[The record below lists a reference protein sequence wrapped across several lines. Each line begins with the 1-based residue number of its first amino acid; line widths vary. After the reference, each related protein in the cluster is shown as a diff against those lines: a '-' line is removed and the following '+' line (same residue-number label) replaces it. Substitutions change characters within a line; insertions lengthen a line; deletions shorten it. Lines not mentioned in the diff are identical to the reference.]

1 VLDVLKAKMRIAQAR
16 MEEAERSATEA
27 TEASRKVWEEDTIEE
42 EWMEWRLTGRG
53 VPVVSD
59 YKFLGVR
66 LKSVKRARWSLRREE
81 GMVKAKGA
89 FWRAWGL
96 GLDSAGWITARGAK
110 TLWETLVR
118 PVLEYGAE
126 VDSERW
132 EEAERLQIFAGRMCL
147 GVGRE
152 VPNVVVMGEL
162 GWMPVQARREILRL
176 RYWGKIVGE
185 GKRNPGSLVHA
196 VYREGRLRVEE
207 GRAKSQREWCVE
219 TKRLLKEVGLEE
231 YWESEEVG
239 AREQNEWAL
248 LVKRMVFR
256 REEAKWREGMWRGGK
271 RGMALTTLERY
282 ARVKRTLRNDRVVSG

>member
-1 VLDVLKAKMRIAQAR
+1 
-16 MEEAERSATEA
+16 
-27 TEASRKVWEEDTIEE
+27 
-42 EWMEWRLTGRG
+42 
-53 VPVVSD
+53 
-59 YKFLGVR
+59 
-66 LKSVKRARWSLRREE
+66 
-81 GMVKAKGA
+81 
-89 FWRAWGL
+89 
-96 GLDSAGWITARGAK
+96 
-110 TLWETLVR
+110 
-118 PVLEYGAE
+118 
-126 VDSERW
+126 
-132 EEAERLQIFAGRMCL
+132 
-147 GVGRE
+147 
-152 VPNVVVMGEL
+152 MGEL
-162 GWMPVQARREILRL
+162 DWMPVQARREILRL

-239 AREQNEWAL
+239 EQNEWAL

-282 ARVKRTLRNDRVVSG
+282 ARVKRTLRNEWFLDRSRVWVSRWVRMRGGVQELEVTVGRRRAPQVPRKDRVCRQCHLGEVEDEEHFWLHCPRWAEQREGLWNDMFEVDDMATGGALQGSDRAKLDWLMQGGSKKVKEVALRGMVKWMHARRRCE